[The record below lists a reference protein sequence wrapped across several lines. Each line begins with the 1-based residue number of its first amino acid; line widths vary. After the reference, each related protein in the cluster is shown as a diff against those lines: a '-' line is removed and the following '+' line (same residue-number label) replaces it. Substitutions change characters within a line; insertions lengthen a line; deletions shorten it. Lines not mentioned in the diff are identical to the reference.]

1 MCLPA
6 DLAFVNSALHNAQ
19 TSCDTCPRCLL
30 KHHVAEWA
38 RIDGWGGVGDE
49 NLSRILHRV
58 TQGYDVG
65 RGEIGSKKGV
75 TKGCPFLPTVGWQ
88 PGESSVRFLRSSG
101 RSAEGVYYPLH

>member
-1 MCLPA
+1 MQM
-6 DLAFVNSALHNAQ
+6 FK
-19 TSCDTCPRCLL
+19 RLL

-49 NLSRILHRV
+49 NLSRILHLI
-58 TQGYDVG
+58 TQGHNVG
-65 RGEIGSKKGV
+65 GDKVEKKRGV
-75 TKGCPFLPTVGWQ
+75 TKGCTYLPTVGWQ